1 MKRRDFFKAVGAI
14 VTALGISEF
23 DLCRLSDRYG
33 SALAQSTS
41 RKLALLIGIN
51 EYSATPLNGCVTDVE
66 LQRELLIHRFG
77 FQPAD
82 IVVLH
87 NQQATRQ
94 QIEAA
99 FMQHLVEQAQ
109 PGDIVVF
116 HYSGYGRRIQLEEEH
131 VEDQNPQENSELSQ
145 PLASKTLYS
154 TISGLVPVD
163 SPITS
168 SAEPIVNDVLEET
181 LWLMLRS
188 LQTENVT
195 TILDTSFYTPPT
207 AATLPGNLRIR
218 SSPQIAPAQIHPLEL
233 ELQQQLIDKIAPYRL
248 LVPPHA
254 ALDLPGLFIT
264 ASQTDQ
270 PAAEAQWSGFSAG
283 LFTYALTQSLWE
295 ATPATTI
302 HVSLSKASSVVELV
316 GKQQPQLCG
325 QKSQEQADVALHF
338 IPDTDVSADGVV
350 IAVEDN
356 GKAAQLWLAGLQPTL
371 LQYYGVNSRF
381 KVVTPFSGETGADQA
396 QLQMRSRTGLTAKA
410 LLVAD
415 NESTNTLQPGQLVQ
429 EAIRI
434 IPRNINLN
442 VALDPGLERIER
454 VDATSAFATAS
465 FVTLVASGELADC
478 LFGRIQDDTQS
489 TTASRY
495 GLFTLSH
502 ELIPNTAGEAGEAVK
517 LAVQRLIPKLQT
529 LLAAKLWRL
538 TSNETSD
545 LDIKAT
551 LEVVSAQK
559 QAIIE
564 RETQRFQIK
573 HQVENTKPSIVSTTS
588 GIPSLPIGSRIKYKI
603 TNHGDRPVYLLL
615 LGLDSSKNAIVLYPG
630 KALAASG
637 STDTASTQELAIA
650 PETTIS
656 VPRTEIDFEWI
667 LHGPPA
673 VCETQLILS
682 RSPFTQTLTALDAAR
697 EDLRGEEYISI
708 LSNPLEVTQA
718 LLRDLQTAS
727 AIAPDT
733 VGAAPDTCALDVNA
747 WASFNFIYQVT

>member
-1 MKRRDFFKAVGAI
+1 MKRRDFFKAVGGI
-14 VTALGISEF
+14 VTALGISEL
-23 DLCRLSDRYG
+23 DVLRLSDRYG

-51 EYSATPLNGCVTDVE
+51 EYSATPLNGCTTDVE
-66 LQRELLIHRFG
+66 LQSELLIHRFG

-82 IVVLH
+82 IVVLR

-116 HYSGYGRRIQLEEEH
+116 HYSGYGRRIQLDEKHSDE
-131 VEDQNPQENSELSQ
+131 QNQQENSDQ
-145 PLASKTLYS
+145 RLAPKTLDS
-154 TISGLVPVD
+154 TISSLVPVD
-163 SPITS
+163 SPIAS
-168 SAEPIVNDVLEET
+168 SAESLVNDVLEET

-207 AATLPGNLRIR
+207 ALLPGNLRIR
-218 SSPQIAPAQIHPLEL
+218 SLPQIASAQIHPLEL
-233 ELQQQLIDKIAPYRL
+233 ELQQQLINRIAPYRL

-254 ALDLPGLFIT
+254 ALNLPGLFIT

-270 PAAEAQWSGFSAG
+270 PAAETQWSGFSAG

-302 HVSLSKASSVVELV
+302 HVSLSKASSVVEQVV

-325 QKSQEQADVALHF
+325 QKSQQQADVALHF
-338 IPDTDVSADGVV
+338 MPDINVSADGVA

-381 KVVTPFSGETGADQA
+381 KVVSPSSSEATTSSA

-410 LLVAD
+410 LLIAD
-415 NESTNTLQPGQLVQ
+415 NENTNAIQPGQLVQ

-454 VDATSAFATAS
+454 VDATSAFATVS
-465 FVTLVASGELADC
+465 FVTLVTSGEQLADC

-495 GLFTLSH
+495 GLFTLAR
-502 ELIPNTAGEAGEAVK
+502 ELIPNTAGDAGEAVK
-517 LAVQRLIPKLQT
+517 VAVQRLIPKLQT

-538 TSNETSD
+538 TSNESSD

-559 QAIIE
+559 QVIIE
-564 RETQRFQIK
+564 RETQHFQTDR
-573 HQVENTKPSIVSTTS
+573 QVEKTTPTAVSSTL

-603 TNHGDRPVYLLL
+603 INHSDRPVYLLL
-615 LGLDSSKNAIVLYPG
+615 LGLDSSKNPIVLYPG

-637 STDTASTQELAIA
+637 TSDTASTQELAIA
-650 PETTIS
+650 PESTLS

-682 RSPFTQTLTALDAAR
+682 RGPFTQTLAALDAVR

-727 AIAPDT
+727 AIALET
-733 VGAAPDTCALDVNA
+733 IGAAPDTYALDVNA

>member
-23 DLCRLSDRYG
+23 DLFRLSDRYG

-51 EYSATPLNGCVTDVE
+51 EYSAMPLNGCVTDVE
-66 LQRELLIHRFG
+66 LQSELLIHRFG

-116 HYSGYGRRIQLEEEH
+116 HYSGYGRRIQLDEEH

-145 PLASKTLYS
+145 PLVSKTLCS
-154 TISGLVPVD
+154 TISSLVPVD

-168 SAEPIVNDVLEET
+168 SADPIVNDVLEET

-207 AATLPGNLRIR
+207 APLGNLRIR

-254 ALDLPGLFIT
+254 ALDFPGLFIT

-302 HVSLSKASSVVELV
+302 HVSLSKATSVVELV

-338 IPDTDVSADGVV
+338 MPNTDVSADGVV

-381 KVVTPFSGETGADQA
+381 KVVTPSSGEAGADQA

-415 NESTNTLQPGQLVQ
+415 NESTNTLQTGQLVQ

-434 IPRNINLN
+434 VPRNINLN

-465 FVTLVASGELADC
+465 FVTLVTSGELADC

-495 GLFTLSH
+495 GLFTLAH

-517 LAVQRLIPKLQT
+517 VAVQRLIPKLQT

-545 LDIKAT
+545 LDIQAT

-573 HQVENTKPSIVSTTS
+573 HRVETTTPSIVSTTS

-603 TNHGDRPVYLLL
+603 TNHSDRPVYLLL

-637 STDTASTQELAIA
+637 STDTASIQELAIA

-682 RSPFTQTLTALDAAR
+682 RSPFTQTLAALDAAR

-733 VGAAPDTCALDVNA
+733 MGAAPDTYALDVNA

>member
-1 MKRRDFFKAVGAI
+1 MKRRDFLKVVGGI
-14 VTALGISEF
+14 VTTLGISEF
-23 DLCRLSDRYG
+23 DLFRLSDRYG

-51 EYSATPLNGCVTDVE
+51 EYSVTPLNGCTTDVE

-131 VEDQNPQENSELSQ
+131 VEDQNLQENSELSQ
-145 PLASKTLYS
+145 LLASKTLYS
-154 TISGLVPVD
+154 TISSLVPVD

-207 AATLPGNLRIR
+207 APFGNLRIR

-302 HVSLSKASSVVELV
+302 HVSLSKASSVVEQVV

-325 QKSQEQADVALHF
+325 QKSQEQADIALHF
-338 IPDTDVSADGVV
+338 TPNTDVSADGVV
-350 IAVEDN
+350 IAVGDN

-381 KVVTPFSGETGADQA
+381 KVVTPSSSETGVDQA
-396 QLQMRSRTGLTAKA
+396 QLQMRSRAGLTAKA

-415 NESTNTLQPGQLVQ
+415 NENTNTLQPGQLVQ

-434 IPRNINLN
+434 VPRNINLN

-465 FVTLVASGELADC
+465 FVTLVTSGEQLADC

-517 LAVQRLIPKLQT
+517 VAVQRLIPKLQT
-529 LLAAKLWRL
+529 LLAAKWWRL

-551 LEVVSAQK
+551 LEVVSAPK
-559 QAIIE
+559 QPIIE
-564 RETQRFQIK
+564 RETQRLQAK
-573 HQVENTKPSIVSTTS
+573 NRVESTTPSIVSTTS
-588 GIPSLPIGSRIKYKI
+588 GIPSLSIGSRIKYKI

-697 EDLRGEEYISI
+697 EDLRGEEYVSI

-733 VGAAPDTCALDVNA
+733 IGAAPDTYALDVNA